1 MLTVTV
7 ELRTATPADDTFL
20 RDVFADGRRD
30 EFAGLGD
37 DALAPLL
44 DLQRRAQTADRATRH
59 PGAITSVVLADG
71 EPVGS
76 VTIDRTAPDGGTHLV
91 DIAVLS
97 AHRGRGIGS
106 QVIDGIVHS
115 GGRVTLSVWALNA
128 GAIRLY
134 ERLGFQV
141 DAEQSGYLSMS
152 REPNV

>member
-1 MLTVTV
+1 MLTAPV
-7 ELRTATPADDTFL
+7 ELRTATPADDLFL
-20 RDVFADGRRD
+20 RDVFADARRD

-106 QVIDGIVHS
+106 RVIDGIVHS
-115 GGRVTLSVWALNA
+115 GGRVTLSVWALNV